1 MAYQMT
7 GDPKYALI
15 AWNIIRPYI
24 ESNTLPWNSRNETKD
39 HFITYVWMYDW
50 LYPGLSAPQ
59 RDAFIKWLNWV
70 GDLVLGKVKNVTWS
84 TRLGN
89 ANITLVTTSASPSS
103 IWRPP
108 RRIPAREPS
117 SRLLPDDNYGVKPV
131 GGLTPTGANL
141 DTMRNAIAKFAKAA
155 QGGVWFEGAEY
166 TLTTLP

>member
-89 ANITLVTTSASPSS
+89 ANIHARSLLRPRLPRSGDRPGESP
-103 IWRPP
+103 RGNLPQ
-108 RRIPAREPS
+108 
-117 SRLLPDDNYGVKPV
+117 RLLPRRQLRVKPV
-131 GGLTPTGANL
+131 GA
-141 DTMRNAIAKFAKAA
+141 
-155 QGGVWFEGAEY
+155 
-166 TLTTLP
+166 